1 MPPLLPIVKV
11 AVWSLPVR
19 LGVSTAIS
27 ILVVVPGARVPVVP
41 EKEISVL
48 LLPGARVQIRG
59 ALPVFWISNCWV
71 LEFGK
76 KVIVVRGTARTPFN
90 SIVGEGVAATVVG
103 SSTVV
108 VGVMTGDPVGN
119 KEVPVMVGV
128 AAMVV
133 GIAVVGGTVGVFL
146 TAGRGV

>member
-1 MPPLLPIVKV
+1 
-11 AVWSLPVR
+11 
-19 LGVSTAIS
+19 
-27 ILVVVPGARVPVVP
+27 
-41 EKEISVL
+41 
-48 LLPGARVQIRG
+48 
-59 ALPVFWISNCWV
+59 